1 MWVLKKHNIRHILKH
16 MDKIIPISDLQTKA
30 KKYVEQVRET
40 EEPVIVTQRGRASA
54 VLVSYEAYEGMLAM
68 QDEMSFPDWRERLVR
83 ARKESAAGKSVS
95 LDAYIARRKRR
106 KA

>member
-1 MWVLKKHNIRHILKH
+1 

-54 VLVSYEAYEGMLAM
+54 VLMNYAAYEGMLATI
-68 QDEMSFPDWRERLVR
+68 DEMSFPDWRERLER
-83 ARKESAAGKSVS
+83 ARKESAAGKGIS
-95 LDAYIARRKRR
+95 LEAYMARRKRR
-106 KA
+106 RA